1 MKGKIG
7 EHLSYIKQRLLVRYK
22 EVDAMATPKQGAEE
36 LAFNNAGKYDI
47 IVSCG
52 GDGTLHETINGVMKS
67 GHQPIIAIFPFGT
80 CNDVARSFK
89 IPFDLDGAIDCVLRL
104 NTTSYDVMF
113 DGKDYIT
120 YTLATGYL
128 TDASYSVP
136 SKVKKKIGRLAYVG
150 AGIRSAFHYK
160 ALPLTVKCDNER
172 IHGKFIYL
180 MAMNGESAGGFRL
193 NKGEIINN
201 GKVKVVLIKKTKG
214 LGALFTFMKL
224 FMFGIKSI
232 VKSKNAIVREVKSF
246 EIENHSN
253 TPFTV
258 DGEKDKFLKK
268 EIHVKQVLQVV
279 KR

>member
-1 MKGKIG
+1 MAMLEIKDLEVYYGMIQAIKGVSFEVSEGEVIALIG
-7 EHLSYIKQRLLVRYK
+7 
-22 EVDAMATPKQGAEE
+22 ANG
-36 LAFNNAGKYDI
+36 AGKTTI
-47 IVSCG
+47 
-52 GDGTLHETINGVMKS
+52 LHTITGLLEAKKGS
-67 GHQPIIAIFPFGT
+67 
-80 CNDVARSFK
+80 
-89 IPFDLDGAIDCVLRL
+89 
-104 NTTSYDVMF
+104 VMF

-128 TDASYSVP
+128 TDASYSVS

-150 AGIRSAFHYK
+150 AGIKSAFHYK

-180 MAMNGESAGGFRL
+180 MVMNGESAGGFRL

-201 GKVKVVLIKKTKG
+201 GKVKVVMIKKTKG
-214 LGALFTFMKL
+214 LGSLFTFVKL
-224 FMFGIKSI
+224 FLFGIKSI
-232 VKSKNAIVREVKSF
+232 TKSKNAIVREVKSF

-268 EIHVKQVLQVV
+268 EIHVQQVLQVV